1 MANSQ
6 YLLKYLDKVCS
17 SEFSGKLK
25 EISGGGC
32 GREIGVLL
40 LKSQEGLGVLQSR
53 KPEGSNKLQ
62 TWNYGTPCSGMF

>member
-1 MANSQ
+1 
-6 YLLKYLDKVCS
+6 
-17 SEFSGKLK
+17 
-25 EISGGGC
+25 
-32 GREIGVLL
+32 VLL